1 MKGQSVVTRGPVQN
15 KSYFEVSELFHCH
28 LPLLTYYD
36 DRVSHC
42 CFTIPSF
49 VFCNCSALDLSSPV
63 NLSLE
68 EIANS
73 V

>member
-36 DRVSHC
+36 D
-42 CFTIPSF
+42 SF
-49 VFCNCSALDLSSPV
+49 PLLFHH
-63 NLSLE
+63 SLVC
-68 EIANS
+68 IL
-73 V
+73 